1 VGDVWGAAVAIADD
15 RRNSDGGGGRTGDEH
30 QCRLNIGLPEE
41 DGEAVDDGESDSES
55 ETA

>member
-30 QCRLNIGLPEE
+30 QCRLNVGLPEE